1 MKFKR
6 IIVDADFCIKVGASQ
21 KYRYLER
28 LLPELAEKAYIHRIV
43 YDEIM
48 VPACAKEQIN
58 MLVQQRVLE
67 IVDENNLEAA
77 EKIVYQDAYEAFAH
91 VMINSRKPKKNQGET
106 IPLQWQWQRQNLSHI
121 LRLMK

>member
-67 IVDENNLEAA
+67 IVDE
-77 EKIVYQDAYEAFAH
+77 KIVYQDAYEAFAH

-106 IPLQWQWQRQNLSHI
+106 IPLQWQRQNLSHI